1 MLVGKLLNFDFFFG
15 TEISTND
22 SGFSGF
28 ECFECFDGSFQDS
41 SRWFRVSVIMLVMT
55 FLFDLTFITQILS
68 GTGMK
73 VTLEFALTIL
83 PVPVIDLFL

>member
-1 MLVGKLLNFDFFFG
+1 M
-15 TEISTND
+15 
-22 SGFSGF
+22 
-28 ECFECFDGSFQDS
+28 
-41 SRWFRVSVIMLVMT
+41 SVIMLVMT

-73 VTLEFALTIL
+73 GTLEFALTIL